1 MCGARGTVTE
11 PVLERPAYV
20 NVHGVRASEEPC
32 GLPRIAHEQG
42 PLAHQAAK
50 PRLVTLD
57 EADLARWRRPTSLS
71 AARISGPG
79 PKRLAQGRHRAAK
92 SADAT
97 AALQVADVRVQVPA
111 VLLERLG
118 YRGRTEIVTDRA
130 RQVLRTNG
138 EHPWPLLV
146 VSPRETLVELAPTR
160 ESLALLRAQPSQ
172 RAQLSRARRGV
183 ASRLNAALA
192 RAAAAN
198 DPEQRLRIMT
208 DALQSAVDRLEA
220 AERTP
225 MRRKAKPRLRAPI
238 VAVPGGLPSLG
249 YR

>member
-1 MCGARGTVTE
+1 MST
-11 PVLERPAYV
+11 
-20 NVHGVRASEEPC
+20 
-32 GLPRIAHEQG
+32 
-42 PLAHQAAK
+42 
-50 PRLVTLD
+50 
-57 EADLARWRRPTSLS
+57 
-71 AARISGPG
+71 ARISGPG